1 MGGPRSAGRAGGRGG
16 AGWRG
21 AGRGTWMS
29 AVFDGACSRASEYM
43 HDAACSM
50 AVVAVADVSI
60 ACSSRAMP
68 WPISPS
74 LYLPSPAKARVLSA
88 RAASSFAPQSFCPSS
103 ARDLCVA
110 SCAYD

>member
-1 MGGPRSAGRAGGRGG
+1 MGGPRSAGRAGGAVRGG
-16 AGWRG
+16 G

-68 WPISPS
+68 
-74 LYLPSPAKARVLSA
+74 
-88 RAASSFAPQSFCPSS
+88 
-103 ARDLCVA
+103 
-110 SCAYD
+110 